1 MAVKLGEVVTEMVLD
16 VKKTEDLQVLLK
28 VTWADRNKE
37 TFFKLSQDLKK
48 GDKVKITFEKV

>member
-16 VKKTEDLQVLLK
+16 AKKTEDVLVVLK
-28 VTWADRNKE
+28 VTRFDKNKE